1 MKPANLIFACV
12 LVLAAQILLS
22 LFAPL
27 IASESTNQIDLA
39 HRLQSPS
46 REHWLGTDELG
57 RDIASRLLFGG
68 RISFLVSLSVVSL
81 CLLVGV
87 GLGTVSGMQ
96 GGWLDEI
103 VMRTG
108 DVLLSFPGVL
118 LAIGLMAVLGPS
130 LRNVILALVLIG
142 WVSYARLARG
152 LVLKLREYEFVNAAR
167 SLGAS
172 STRILFRH
180 LLPNMLPALIVQ
192 TSFGFAGMILAESSL
207 SFLGLG
213 VQPPVP
219 SWGNMLSDGKN
230 HLLDAP
236 TLTLFPGLAIFISVL
251 TLNLL
256 GDALRDRLD
265 PREKGN
271 QGDTEAR
278 RRDGV

>member
-1 MKPANLIFACV
+1 MKPANLIFACA
-12 LVLAAQILLS
+12 LLLAAQILLS
-22 LFAPL
+22 VLAPL
-27 IASESTNQIDLA
+27 IASESTNRIDLA
-39 HRLQSPS
+39 HRLESPS
-46 REHWLGTDELG
+46 RQHWLGTDELG
-57 RDIASRLLFGG
+57 RDIFSRLLYGG

-87 GLGTVSGMQ
+87 GLGTVSGMH

-130 LRNVILALVLIG
+130 LRNVVLALVLIG

-152 LVLKLREYEFVNAAR
+152 LVLKLREVEFVNAAR

-236 TLTLFPGLAIFISVL
+236 HLTLFPGLAIFSSVL
-251 TLNLL
+251 ALNLL

-265 PREKGN
+265 PHEKK
-271 QGDTEAR
+271 
-278 RRDGV
+278 